1 MHTKGDFA
9 IIKMTFYGQLNKKI
23 GECVMDLFDVLALV
37 GGLSLF
43 LFGMNLMGNSLEKK
57 AGSKLKEILGKMTD
71 NPAKGFL
78 LGLVVTSIIQ
88 SSSATTV
95 MLVGFVNSGIMTLH
109 QAVGP
114 IMGANVG
121 TTITSWIL
129 SLTAIKGGGFL
140 DLLKP
145 DSFVPVLAL
154 IGIYLLMFSK
164 KNKSKDTAMILLG
177 FATLMTGMSAMSDA
191 VAGLKEVPEFT
202 NILTLF
208 SNPVLGV
215 LAGAVLTAIIQSSS
229 ASVGILQ
236 AISTTGAIT
245 FGTAIPVIMGMAIG
259 TCITAL
265 LSSIG
270 ANKNAKRTTLVHLYF
285 NIFGTIA
292 ALVLFYSA
300 NAVFK
305 FDFFDDTVSEVGIA
319 VVNTAYK
326 VFCVIMWAPMLGIL
340 EKMATKSIKDTDEKE
355 KYEMLDERLLATP
368 ALAIDRCRSVTLS
381 MAEIAVQSVKD
392 AISLLGNY
400 DEKLGEKVV
409 QAEKKTDKY
418 EDKLGT
424 YLVKISSLELTDED
438 SAEAAMLLHVIGDIE
453 RIADHALNVLESAQ
467 EIDEKKLDFSEECK
481 QELGRII
488 GAVGEIIDHSYSAFT
503 ENDLDQAKLVE
514 PLEQVVDDLQDV
526 LKARHIKRLQKGECT
541 VELGFVLSDLLRNF
555 ERISDHCSNIAGLVL
570 EMDMSH
576 DMAIHKYLKKV
587 RKGENDYLSKYEE
600 FSQKYKI

>member
-1 MHTKGDFA
+1 
-9 IIKMTFYGQLNKKI
+9 
-23 GECVMDLFDVLALV
+23 MDLFDVLSLV

-43 LFGMNLMGNSLEKK
+43 LFGMNLMGASLEKK
-57 AGSKLKEILGKMTD
+57 AGGQLKAVLGKMTD

-78 LGLVVTSIIQ
+78 LGLIVTAIIQ

-95 MLVGFVNSGIMTLH
+95 MVVGFVNSGIMTLH

-121 TTITSWIL
+121 TTVTSWIL
-129 SLTAIKGGGFL
+129 SLTAIKGGGIM
-140 DLLKP
+140 DLFKP

-154 IGIYLLMFSK
+154 IGIYLLMFRK

-236 AISTTGAIT
+236 ALSTTGAIT
-245 FGTAIPVIMGMAIG
+245 FSTAIPIVMGMAIG
-259 TCITAL
+259 TCITAV

-270 ANKNAKRTTLVHLYF
+270 ANKNAKRATLVHLYF

-292 ALVLFYSA
+292 ALILFYAA
-300 NAVFK
+300 NAIFK
-305 FDFFDDTVSEVGIA
+305 FDFFDNTATEVGIA
-319 VVNTAYK
+319 IVNTTYK
-326 VFCVIMWAPMLGIL
+326 LFCVLMWSPMLGLL
-340 EKMATKSIKDTDEKE
+340 EKLATVSIKDTEEKE

-368 ALAIDRCRSVTLS
+368 AVAVERCRSVTLS
-381 MAEIAVQSVKD
+381 MAEIALDCVNS
-392 AISLLGNY
+392 AIAQLGAYNEKSAEKI
-400 DEKLGEKVV
+400 EKL
-409 QAEKKTDKY
+409 EKKTDKY

-424 YLVKISSLELTDED
+424 YLVKVSTHELTDED
-438 SAEAAMLLHVIGDIE
+438 SMVASTLLHVIGDLE
-453 RIADHALNVLESAQ
+453 RLADHAVNILESAQ
-467 EIDEKKLDFSEECK
+467 EIDEKKLNFSGECK
-481 QELGRII
+481 QELGTMID
-488 GAVGEIIDHSYSAFT
+488 AVKEIICLSYAAFT
-503 ENDLDQAKLVE
+503 ENDLEKAKLVE

-526 LKARHIKRLQKGECT
+526 LKARHVKRLQKGECT

-555 ERISDHCSNIAGLVL
+555 ERISDHCSNIAGIVL
-570 EMDMSH
+570 EMDKSH
-576 DMAIHKYLKKV
+576 DTAIHKYLKKV
-587 RKGENDYLSKYEE
+587 RKGENDYLHNYEQ
-600 FSQKYKI
+600 FSEKYKI